1 MKLFSKRHLL
11 FIAFWIPFISL
22 FSDKNSTDNAVSALP
37 QGHPVLEKIVVQK
50 ETNSSSSPASPN
62 VINAEIAKAA
72 VVTPSFHNEVRP
84 IFETTCIQCHGIE
97 KQKGGLRLDTLENM
111 IKGGDSGP
119 ALVVGNIE
127 ESLLLERIF
136 LPLDDD
142 DIMPPENGPLS
153 SKYQDILKRWVKT
166 GAHWP
171 KGTQL
176 FPLSAKELSL
186 RENASSK
193 KIVSLNVH
201 PSQIKLSTKEDFNS
215 FVVVA
220 KYEDDV
226 TRDVTKE
233 CSISISD
240 TSVVRIES
248 NTIHPLK
255 DGNSTLSIGFQNLKS
270 DLAVTVASAQ
280 AERPVSFNLDVMPI
294 FLKAGCN
301 TGSCHGSARGQD
313 RFMLSLFGYDAKGD
327 HYRITREQGT
337 RRINLAIPEESM
349 LVEKA
354 IAAVPHTGGKLFEKD
369 SEHWHTL
376 VNWLKRGALE
386 DPKDVAKAVDIE
398 LLPKSLLLEGKG
410 AIQQMVVIAHYSDGT
425 SRDVTSLSVFQTN
438 NDVSAKVDKKGL
450 IVADKRGEAFITA
463 RFDIFTKGSQV
474 IVIPENLQYERPQ
487 LSTNNFIDQLVYDK
501 LHKLRIYPS
510 DLCSDEVFLR
520 RVYLDVVG
528 GVPDVEKISE
538 FIEDKTPNKRDRAI
552 DELLARKEFTDMWV
566 MKFAELLQIRT
577 DDNNGVSYKSTLL
590 YFNWIKDRI
599 ANNVPMDKIVRDLL
613 TAKGGTFVSPATN
626 YYQIE
631 RDNLKMTE
639 NVAQVFMGMRIQ
651 CAQCHN
657 HPFDQW
663 TQDDYYSFASF
674 FSQVGRK
681 QAADPRESII
691 YNRNSGEINHPVHK
705 KPMPPK
711 FLGGE
716 MPEIKK
722 GTDRREVLAEW
733 LASPEN
739 PFFARNLANIVWAH
753 FFGQGIIE
761 PVDDVR
767 VSNPPSNPE
776 LLEQLAKRFTEYN
789 YDFRKLVRDVCTSKI
804 YQLSTRTNPSNEDDL
819 RNFARAHLRRM
830 RAEVLLDVIS
840 QVTKTKNKF
849 QGLPL
854 GARAL
859 QIADGRFTNYFLTTF
874 GRATRETVCSCEVV
888 MEPNLS
894 QALHLINGEVTNNRI
909 TQGRIVQTL
918 LKEGRKPEEIIDDLY
933 LRCYSRKPRSNEKAN
948 LLASLEGDDS
958 VESGLNDIFWAL
970 LNSKE
975 FIFNH

>member
-1 MKLFSKRHLL
+1 MKIISQAIWALSAFCFSL
-11 FIAFWIPFISL
+11 ISL
-22 FSDKNSTDNAVSALP
+22 FAEAN
-37 QGHPVLEKIVVQK
+37 Q
-50 ETNSSSSPASPN
+50 TNS
-62 VINAEIAKAA
+62 VIAEKSKTAEIA
-72 VVTPSFHNEVRP
+72 PNFHREVRP
-84 IFETTCIQCHGIE
+84 ILESTCVECHGIE
-97 KQKGGLRLDTLENM
+97 KQKGGLRLDTLAYAQ
-111 IKGGDSGP
+111 KGGDSGP
-119 ALVVGNIE
+119 ALVAGNLE
-127 ESLLLERIF
+127 DSLLLDRIF
-136 LPLDDD
+136 LPADDD
-142 DIMPPENGPLS
+142 EIMPPENGPLS
-153 SKYQDILKRWVKT
+153 PAQQDILKRWIKT
-166 GAHWP
+166 GGHWP
-171 KGTQL
+171 KGVQL
-176 FPLSAKELSL
+176 FPHSPRELALREIAEDKELVELS
-186 RENASSK
+186 
-193 KIVSLNVH
+193 IH
-201 PSQIKLSTKEDFNS
+201 PTQISLSTKEDFNS
-215 FVVVA
+215 FIIVA
-220 KYEDDV
+220 KYGDDV
-226 TRDVTKE
+226 TRDVTRE
-233 CSISISD
+233 STLSLSNEN
-240 TSVVRIES
+240 VVRMEN
-248 NTIHPLK
+248 NTIHPIK
-255 DGNSTLSIGFQNLKS
+255 DGNSTLTVTFQNRKVELPITVK
-270 DLAVTVASAQ
+270 DAVE
-280 AERPVSFNLDVMPI
+280 ERPISFNLDVMPV

-327 HYRITREQGT
+327 HFRITREQGT

-349 LVEKA
+349 LAEKA
-354 IAAVPHTGGKLFEKD
+354 IAAVPHTGGKLFEKNSD
-369 SEHWHTL
+369 HWNTL
-376 VNWLKRGALE
+376 VGWLRRGAPQ
-386 DPKDVAKAVDIE
+386 DPESIAKPTDLE
-398 LLPKSLLLEGKG
+398 LLPKSLLLEGQG
-410 AIQQMVVIAHYSDGT
+410 ATQQMTAIAHYSDGST
-425 SRDVTSLSVFQTN
+425 RDVTSLSVFQSN
-438 NDVSAKVDKKGL
+438 NDVSAHVDDQGL
-450 IVADKRGEAFITA
+450 ITAEKRGEAFITA
-463 RFDIFTKGSQV
+463 RFDVFTKGTQV
-474 IVIPENLQYERPQ
+474 IVIPEDLQYEKPVLPQ
-487 LSTNNFIDQLVYDK
+487 NNYIDQLVYDK

-520 RVYLDVVG
+520 RVYLDVIG
-528 GVPDVEKISE
+528 AVPEVETISE
-538 FIEDKTPNKRDRAI
+538 FIADKTPNKRERAV
-552 DELLARKEFTDMWV
+552 DDLLSRKEFTEMWV

-599 ANNVPMDKIVRDLL
+599 ANNVPMDQIVRDLL

-631 RDNLKMTE
+631 RDNLKITE

-651 CAQCHN
+651 CAQCHD

-681 QAADPRESII
+681 RAADPRESVI

-716 MPEIKK
+716 TPEIKK
-722 GTDRREVLAEW
+722 GTDRREVLADW

-739 PFFARNLANIVWAH
+739 PFFARNLANIVWSH

-767 VSNPPSNPE
+767 ISNPPSNPE
-776 LLEQLAKRFTEYN
+776 LLDQLASRFTEYQ
-789 YDFRKLVRDVCTSKI
+789 YDFRKLVRDVCTSRI

-819 RNFARAHLRRM
+819 RNFARAQLRRM

-859 QIADGRFTNYFLTTF
+859 QIADGRFSNYFLTTF

-894 QALHLINGEVTNNRI
+894 QALHLLNGDVTNKRI
-909 TQGRIVQTL
+909 TQGRIVQTM
-918 LKEGRKPEEIIDDLY
+918 LKEGKDPEKVIDDLY
-933 LRCYSRKPRSNEKAN
+933 LRCYSRKPRADEKAN
-948 LLASLEGDDS
+948 LLASLDGEDS
-958 VESGLNDIFWAL
+958 VESALNDVFWAL

>member
-1 MKLFSKRHLL
+1 MKIIPQAIWALSAFCFSL
-11 FIAFWIPFISL
+11 ISL
-22 FSDKNSTDNAVSALP
+22 FAEAN
-37 QGHPVLEKIVVQK
+37 Q
-50 ETNSSSSPASPN
+50 TNS
-62 VINAEIAKAA
+62 VIAEKSKTAEIA
-72 VVTPSFHNEVRP
+72 PDFHREVRP
-84 IFETTCIQCHGIE
+84 ILESTCVECHGIE
-97 KQKGGLRLDTLENM
+97 KQKGGLRLDTLANVQ
-111 IKGGDSGP
+111 KGGDSGP
-119 ALVVGNIE
+119 ALVAGNLE
-127 ESLLLERIF
+127 DSLLLDRIF
-136 LPLDDD
+136 LPADDD
-142 DIMPPENGPLS
+142 EIMPPENGPLS
-153 SKYQDILKRWVKT
+153 PAQQDILKRWIKT
-166 GAHWP
+166 GGHWP
-171 KGTQL
+171 KGVQL
-176 FPLSAKELSL
+176 FKHSPRELALREIAEDKELVELS
-186 RENASSK
+186 
-193 KIVSLNVH
+193 IH
-201 PSQIKLSTKEDFNS
+201 PTQISLSTKEDFNS
-215 FVVVA
+215 FIIVA
-220 KYEDDV
+220 KYGDDV
-226 TRDVTKE
+226 TRDVTRE
-233 CSISISD
+233 STLSLSNEN
-240 TSVVRIES
+240 VVRMEN
-248 NTIHPLK
+248 NTIHPVK
-255 DGNSTLSIGFQNLKS
+255 DGNSTLTVTFQNRKVELPITVK
-270 DLAVTVASAQ
+270 DAVE
-280 AERPVSFNLDVMPI
+280 ERPISFNLDVMPV

-327 HYRITREQGT
+327 HFRITREQGT

-354 IAAVPHTGGKLFEKD
+354 IAAVPHTGGKLFEKN
-369 SEHWHTL
+369 SEHWKTL
-376 VNWLKRGALE
+376 VGWLRRGAPQ
-386 DPKDVAKAVDIE
+386 DPESIAKPTDLE
-398 LLPKSLLLEGKG
+398 LLPKSLLLEGQG
-410 AIQQMVVIAHYSDGT
+410 ATQQMTAIAHYSDGT
-425 SRDVTSLSVFQTN
+425 TRDVTSLSVFQSN
-438 NDVSAKVDKKGL
+438 NDVSAHVDEQGL
-450 IVADKRGEAFITA
+450 ITAEKRGEAFITA
-463 RFDIFTKGSQV
+463 RFDVFTKGTQV
-474 IVIPENLQYERPQ
+474 IVIPEDLQYEKPVLPQ
-487 LSTNNFIDQLVYDK
+487 NNYIDQLVYNK

-520 RVYLDVVG
+520 RVYLDVIG
-528 GVPDVEKISE
+528 AVPEVETISE
-538 FIEDKTPNKRDRAI
+538 FIADKTPNKRERAV
-552 DELLARKEFTDMWV
+552 DDLLSRKEFTEMWV

-599 ANNVPMDKIVRDLL
+599 ANNVPMDQIVRDLL

-631 RDNLKMTE
+631 RDNLKITE

-651 CAQCHN
+651 CAQCHD

-681 QAADPRESII
+681 RAADPRESVI

-716 MPEIKK
+716 TPEIKK
-722 GTDRREVLAEW
+722 GTDRREVLADW

-739 PFFARNLANIVWAH
+739 PFFARNLANIVWSH

-767 VSNPPSNPE
+767 ISNPPSNPE
-776 LLEQLAKRFTEYN
+776 LLDQLASRFTEYQ
-789 YDFRKLVRDVCTSKI
+789 YDFRKLVRDVCTSRI

-819 RNFARAHLRRM
+819 RNFARAQLRRM

-859 QIADGRFTNYFLTTF
+859 QIADGRFSNYFLTTF

-894 QALHLINGEVTNNRI
+894 QALHLLNGDVTNNRI
-909 TQGRIVQTL
+909 TQGRIVQTM
-918 LKEGRKPEEIIDDLY
+918 LKEGKDPEKVIDDLY
-933 LRCYSRKPRSNEKAN
+933 LRCYSRKPRADEKAN
-948 LLASLEGDDS
+948 LLASLDGEDS
-958 VESGLNDIFWAL
+958 VESALNDVFWAL

>member
-1 MKLFSKRHLL
+1 MKIIPQAIWALSAFCFSL
-11 FIAFWIPFISL
+11 ISL
-22 FSDKNSTDNAVSALP
+22 FAEAN
-37 QGHPVLEKIVVQK
+37 Q
-50 ETNSSSSPASPN
+50 TNS
-62 VINAEIAKAA
+62 VIAEKSKTAEIA
-72 VVTPSFHNEVRP
+72 PDFHREVRP
-84 IFETTCIQCHGIE
+84 ILESTCVECHGIE
-97 KQKGGLRLDTLENM
+97 KQKGGLRLDTLAYAQ
-111 IKGGDSGP
+111 KGGDSGP
-119 ALVVGNIE
+119 ALVAGNLE
-127 ESLLLERIF
+127 DSLLLDRIF
-136 LPLDDD
+136 LPADDD
-142 DIMPPENGPLS
+142 EIMPPENGPLS
-153 SKYQDILKRWVKT
+153 PAQQDILKRWIKT
-166 GAHWP
+166 GGHWP
-171 KGTQL
+171 KGVQL
-176 FPLSAKELSL
+176 FPHSPRELALREIAEDKELVELS
-186 RENASSK
+186 
-193 KIVSLNVH
+193 IH
-201 PSQIKLSTKEDFNS
+201 PTQISLSTKEDFNS
-215 FVVVA
+215 FIIVA
-220 KYEDDV
+220 KYGDDV
-226 TRDVTKE
+226 TRDVTRE
-233 CSISISD
+233 STLSLSNEN
-240 TSVVRIES
+240 VVRMEN
-248 NTIHPLK
+248 NTIHPVK
-255 DGNSTLSIGFQNLKS
+255 DGNSTLTVTFQNRKVELPITVK
-270 DLAVTVASAQ
+270 DAVE
-280 AERPVSFNLDVMPI
+280 ERPISFNLDVMPV

-327 HYRITREQGT
+327 HFRITREQGT

-354 IAAVPHTGGKLFEKD
+354 IAAVPHTGGKLFEKNSD
-369 SEHWHTL
+369 HWKTL
-376 VNWLKRGALE
+376 VGWLRRGAPQ
-386 DPKDVAKAVDIE
+386 DPESIAKPTDLE
-398 LLPKSLLLEGKG
+398 LLPKSLLLEGQG
-410 AIQQMVVIAHYSDGT
+410 ATQQMTAIAHYSDGST
-425 SRDVTSLSVFQTN
+425 RDVTSLSVFQSN
-438 NDVSAKVDKKGL
+438 NDVSARVDDQGL
-450 IVADKRGEAFITA
+450 ITAEKRGEAFITA
-463 RFDIFTKGSQV
+463 RFDVFTKGTQV
-474 IVIPENLQYERPQ
+474 IVIPEDLQYEKPVLPQ
-487 LSTNNFIDQLVYDK
+487 NNYIDQLVYDK

-520 RVYLDVVG
+520 RVYLDVIG
-528 GVPDVEKISE
+528 AVPEVETISE
-538 FIEDKTPNKRDRAI
+538 FIADKTPNKRERAV
-552 DELLARKEFTDMWV
+552 DDLLSRKEFTEMWV

-599 ANNVPMDKIVRDLL
+599 ANNVPMDQIVRDLL

-631 RDNLKMTE
+631 RDNLKITE

-651 CAQCHN
+651 CAQCHD

-681 QAADPRESII
+681 RAADPRESVI

-716 MPEIKK
+716 TPEIKK
-722 GTDRREVLAEW
+722 GTDRREVLADW

-739 PFFARNLANIVWAH
+739 PFFARNLANIVWSH

-767 VSNPPSNPE
+767 ISNPPSNPE
-776 LLEQLAKRFTEYN
+776 LLDQLASRFTEYQ
-789 YDFRKLVRDVCTSKI
+789 YDFRKLVRDVCTSRI

-819 RNFARAHLRRM
+819 RNFARAQLRRM

-859 QIADGRFTNYFLTTF
+859 QIADGRFSNYFLTTF

-894 QALHLINGEVTNNRI
+894 QALHLLNGDVTNKRI
-909 TQGRIVQTL
+909 TQGRIVQTM
-918 LKEGRKPEEIIDDLY
+918 LKEGKDPEKVIDNLY
-933 LRCYSRKPRSNEKAN
+933 LRCYSRKPRADEKAN
-948 LLASLEGDDS
+948 LLASLDGEDS
-958 VESGLNDIFWAL
+958 VESALNDVFWAL

>member
-1 MKLFSKRHLL
+1 M
-11 FIAFWIPFISL
+11 
-22 FSDKNSTDNAVSALP
+22 
-37 QGHPVLEKIVVQK
+37 
-50 ETNSSSSPASPN
+50 
-62 VINAEIAKAA
+62 
-72 VVTPSFHNEVRP
+72 
-84 IFETTCIQCHGIE
+84 
-97 KQKGGLRLDTLENM
+97 EN
-111 IKGGDSGP
+111 
-119 ALVVGNIE
+119 
-127 ESLLLERIF
+127 
-136 LPLDDD
+136 
-142 DIMPPENGPLS
+142 
-153 SKYQDILKRWVKT
+153 
-166 GAHWP
+166 
-171 KGTQL
+171 
-176 FPLSAKELSL
+176 
-186 RENASSK
+186 
-193 KIVSLNVH
+193 
-201 PSQIKLSTKEDFNS
+201 
-215 FVVVA
+215 
-220 KYEDDV
+220 
-226 TRDVTKE
+226 
-233 CSISISD
+233 
-240 TSVVRIES
+240 
-248 NTIHPLK
+248 NTIHPVK
-255 DGNSTLSIGFQNLKS
+255 DGNSTLTVTFQNRKVELPITVK
-270 DLAVTVASAQ
+270 DAVE
-280 AERPVSFNLDVMPI
+280 ERPISFNLDVMPV

-327 HYRITREQGT
+327 HFRITREQGT

-354 IAAVPHTGGKLFEKD
+354 IAAVPHTGGKLFEKNSD
-369 SEHWHTL
+369 HWNAL
-376 VNWLKRGALE
+376 VGWLRRGAPQ
-386 DPKDVAKAVDIE
+386 DPESIAKPTDLE
-398 LLPKSLLLEGKG
+398 LLPKSLLLEGQG
-410 AIQQMVVIAHYSDGT
+410 ATQQMTAIAHYSDGT
-425 SRDVTSLSVFQTN
+425 TRDVTSLSVFQSN
-438 NDVSAKVDKKGL
+438 NDVSAHVDDQGL
-450 IVADKRGEAFITA
+450 ITAEKRGEAFITA
-463 RFDIFTKGSQV
+463 RFDVFTKGTQV
-474 IVIPENLQYERPQ
+474 IVIPEDLQYEKPVLPQ
-487 LSTNNFIDQLVYDK
+487 NNYIDQLVYDK

-520 RVYLDVVG
+520 RVYLDVIG
-528 GVPDVEKISE
+528 AVPEVETISE
-538 FIEDKTPNKRDRAI
+538 FIADNTPNKRERAV
-552 DELLARKEFTDMWV
+552 DDLLARKEFTEMWV

-599 ANNVPMDKIVRDLL
+599 ANNVPMDQIVRDLL

-631 RDNLKMTE
+631 RDNLKITE

-651 CAQCHN
+651 CAQCHD

-681 QAADPRESII
+681 RAADPRESVI

-716 MPEIKK
+716 TPEIKK
-722 GTDRREVLAEW
+722 GTDRREVLADW

-739 PFFARNLANIVWAH
+739 PFFARNLANIVWSH

-767 VSNPPSNPE
+767 ISNPPSNPE
-776 LLEQLAKRFTEYN
+776 LLDQLASRFTEYQ
-789 YDFRKLVRDVCTSKI
+789 YDFRKLVRDVCTSRI

-819 RNFARAHLRRM
+819 RNFARAQLRRM

-859 QIADGRFTNYFLTTF
+859 QIADGRFSNYFLTTF

-894 QALHLINGEVTNNRI
+894 QALHLLNGDVTNNRI
-909 TQGRIVQTL
+909 TQGRIVQTM
-918 LKEGRKPEEIIDDLY
+918 LKEGKNPEKVIDDLY
-933 LRCYSRKPRSNEKAN
+933 LRCYSRKPRADEKAN
-948 LLASLEGDDS
+948 LLASLDGEDS
-958 VESGLNDIFWAL
+958 VESALNDVFWAL

>member
-1 MKLFSKRHLL
+1 MKIISQAIWVLPAFCFSL
-11 FIAFWIPFISL
+11 ISL
-22 FSDKNSTDNAVSALP
+22 FAEAN
-37 QGHPVLEKIVVQK
+37 Q
-50 ETNSSSSPASPN
+50 TNS
-62 VINAEIAKAA
+62 VIAEKSKTAEIA
-72 VVTPSFHNEVRP
+72 PHFHREVRP
-84 IFETTCIQCHGIE
+84 ILESACVECHGIE
-97 KQKGGLRLDTLENM
+97 KQKGGLRLDTLAYAQ
-111 IKGGDSGP
+111 KGGDSGP
-119 ALVVGNIE
+119 ALVAGNLE
-127 ESLLLERIF
+127 DSLLLDRIF
-136 LPLDDD
+136 LPADDD
-142 DIMPPENGPLS
+142 EIMPPENGPLS
-153 SKYQDILKRWVKT
+153 PAQQDILKRWIKT
-166 GAHWP
+166 GGHWP
-171 KGTQL
+171 KGVQL
-176 FPLSAKELSL
+176 FPHSPRELALREIAEDKELVELS
-186 RENASSK
+186 
-193 KIVSLNVH
+193 IH
-201 PSQIKLSTKEDFNS
+201 PTQISLSTKEDFNS
-215 FVVVA
+215 FIIVA
-220 KYEDDV
+220 KYGDDV
-226 TRDVTKE
+226 TRDVTRE
-233 CSISISD
+233 SALSLSNEN
-240 TSVVRIES
+240 VVRMEN
-248 NTIHPLK
+248 NTIHPVK
-255 DGNSTLSIGFQNLKS
+255 DGNSTLTVTFQNRKVELPITVK
-270 DLAVTVASAQ
+270 DAVE
-280 AERPVSFNLDVMPI
+280 ERPISFNLDVMPV

-327 HYRITREQGT
+327 HFRITREQGT

-354 IAAVPHTGGKLFEKD
+354 IAAVPHTGGKLFEKNSD
-369 SEHWHTL
+369 HWNTL
-376 VNWLKRGALE
+376 VGWLRRGAPQ
-386 DPKDVAKAVDIE
+386 DPESIAKPTDLE
-398 LLPKSLLLEGKG
+398 LLPKSLLLEGQG
-410 AIQQMVVIAHYSDGT
+410 ATQQMTAIAHYSDGT
-425 SRDVTSLSVFQTN
+425 TRDVTSLSVFQSN
-438 NDVSAKVDKKGL
+438 NDVSAHVDEQGL
-450 IVADKRGEAFITA
+450 ITAEKRGEAFITA
-463 RFDIFTKGSQV
+463 RFDVFTKGTQV
-474 IVIPENLQYERPQ
+474 IVIPEDLQYEKPVLPQ
-487 LSTNNFIDQLVYDK
+487 NNYIDQLVYDK

-520 RVYLDVVG
+520 RVYLDVIG
-528 GVPDVEKISE
+528 AVPEVETISE
-538 FIEDKTPNKRDRAI
+538 FIADKTPDKRERAV
-552 DELLARKEFTDMWV
+552 DDLLSRKEFTEMWV

-599 ANNVPMDKIVRDLL
+599 ANNVPMDQIVRDLL

-631 RDNLKMTE
+631 RDNLKITE

-651 CAQCHN
+651 CAQCHD

-681 QAADPRESII
+681 RAADPRESVI

-716 MPEIKK
+716 TPEIKK
-722 GTDRREVLAEW
+722 GTDRREVLADW

-739 PFFARNLANIVWAH
+739 PFFARNLANIVWSH

-767 VSNPPSNPE
+767 ISNPPSNPE
-776 LLEQLAKRFTEYN
+776 LLDQLASRFTEYQ
-789 YDFRKLVRDVCTSKI
+789 YDFRKLVRDVCTSRI

-819 RNFARAHLRRM
+819 RNFARAQLRRM

-859 QIADGRFTNYFLTTF
+859 QIADGRFSNYFLTTF

-894 QALHLINGEVTNNRI
+894 QALHLLNGDVTNNRI
-909 TQGRIVQTL
+909 TQGRIVQTM
-918 LKEGRKPEEIIDDLY
+918 LKEGKDPEKVIDDLY
-933 LRCYSRKPRSNEKAN
+933 LRCYSRKPRADEKAN
-948 LLASLEGDDS
+948 LLASLDGEDS
-958 VESGLNDIFWAL
+958 VESALNDVFWAL

>member
-1 MKLFSKRHLL
+1 MRIFSPR
-11 FIAFWIPFISL
+11 IW
-22 FSDKNSTDNAVSALP
+22 ALP
-37 QGHPVLEKIVVQK
+37 AFCFSLVSVFAEANQTTPVIAEKTK
-50 ETNSSSSPASPN
+50 TP
-62 VINAEIAKAA
+62 VIA
-72 VVTPSFHNEVRP
+72 PSFHREVRP
-84 IFETTCIQCHGIE
+84 ILESACVECHGIE
-97 KQKGGLRLDTLENM
+97 KQKGGLRLDTLAYAQ
-111 IKGGDSGP
+111 KGGDSGP
-119 ALVVGNIE
+119 ALVAGNLE
-127 ESLLLERIF
+127 DSLLLDRIF
-136 LPLDDD
+136 LPADDD
-142 DIMPPENGPLS
+142 EIMPPENGPLS
-153 SKYQDILKRWVKT
+153 PAQQDILKRWIKT
-166 GAHWP
+166 GGHWP
-171 KGTQL
+171 QGVQL
-176 FPLSAKELSL
+176 FPHSSRELALREIAEDKELVELSIHPTQISL
-186 RENASSK
+186 A
-193 KIVSLNVH
+193 
-201 PSQIKLSTKEDFNS
+201 TKADFNS
-215 FVVVA
+215 FIIVA
-220 KYEDDV
+220 KYGDDV
-226 TRDVTKE
+226 TRDVTRE
-233 CSISISD
+233 STLSLSNE
-240 TSVVRIES
+240 SVVRIEN
-248 NTIHPLK
+248 NTIHPVK
-255 DGNSTLSIGFQNLKS
+255 DGNSTLTVTFQNRKVKLPITVK
-270 DLAVTVASAQ
+270 DAVD
-280 AERPVSFNLDVMPI
+280 ERSVSFNLDVMPV

-327 HYRITREQGT
+327 HFRITREQGT

-354 IAAVPHTGGKLFEKD
+354 IAAVPHTGGKLFEKNSD
-369 SEHWHTL
+369 HWNTL
-376 VNWLKRGALE
+376 VGWLRRGA
-386 DPKDVAKAVDIE
+386 PKDPESIAKPTDLE
-398 LLPKSLLLEGKG
+398 LLPKSLLLEGQG
-410 AIQQMVVIAHYSDGT
+410 ATQQMTAIAHYSDGT
-425 SRDVTSLSVFQTN
+425 TRDVTSLSVFQSN
-438 NDVSAKVDKKGL
+438 NDVSAHVNDQGL
-450 IVADKRGEAFITA
+450 ITAVKRGEAFITA
-463 RFDIFTKGSQV
+463 RFDVFTKGTQV
-474 IVIPENLQYERPQ
+474 IVIPEDLQYEKPVLPQ
-487 LSTNNFIDQLVYDK
+487 NNYIDQLVYDK

-520 RVYLDVVG
+520 RVYLDVIG
-528 GVPDVEKISE
+528 AVPEVETISE
-538 FIEDKTPNKRDRAI
+538 FIADKTPNKRDRAV
-552 DELLARKEFTDMWV
+552 DELLSRKEFTEMWV

-599 ANNVPMDKIVRDLL
+599 ANNVPMDQIVRDLL

-631 RDNLKMTE
+631 RDNLKITE

-651 CAQCHN
+651 CAQCHD

-681 QAADPRESII
+681 RAADPRESVI

-716 MPEIKK
+716 TPEIKK
-722 GTDRREVLAEW
+722 GTDRREVLADW
-733 LASPEN
+733 LASPDN
-739 PFFARNLANIVWAH
+739 PFFARNLANIVWSH

-767 VSNPPSNPE
+767 ISNPPSNPE
-776 LLEQLAKRFTEYN
+776 LLDQLASRFTEYQ
-789 YDFRKLVRDVCTSKI
+789 YDFRKLVRDVCTSRI
-804 YQLSTRTNPSNEDDL
+804 YQLSTRTNPSNENDL
-819 RNFARAHLRRM
+819 RNFARAQLRRM

-859 QIADGRFTNYFLTTF
+859 QIADGRFSNYFLTTF

-894 QALHLINGEVTNNRI
+894 QALHLLNGDVTNNRI
-909 TQGRIVQTL
+909 TQGRIVQTML
-918 LKEGRKPEEIIDDLY
+918 REGKAPENVIDDLY
-933 LRCYSRKPRSNEKAN
+933 LRCYSRKPRADEKAN
-948 LLASLEGDDS
+948 LLASLDGEDS
-958 VESGLNDIFWAL
+958 VESALNDVFWAL

>member
-1 MKLFSKRHLL
+1 MKIISQAIWALSAFCFSL
-11 FIAFWIPFISL
+11 ISL
-22 FSDKNSTDNAVSALP
+22 FAEAN
-37 QGHPVLEKIVVQK
+37 Q
-50 ETNSSSSPASPN
+50 TNS
-62 VINAEIAKAA
+62 VIAEKSKTAEIA
-72 VVTPSFHNEVRP
+72 PDFHREVRP
-84 IFETTCIQCHGIE
+84 ILETTCVECHGIE
-97 KQKGGLRLDTLENM
+97 KQKGGLRLDTLAYAQ
-111 IKGGDSGP
+111 KGGDSGP
-119 ALVVGNIE
+119 ALVAGNLE
-127 ESLLLERIF
+127 DSLLLDRIF
-136 LPLDDD
+136 LSADDD
-142 DIMPPENGPLS
+142 EIMPPENGPLS
-153 SKYQDILKRWVKT
+153 PAQQDILRRWIKT
-166 GAHWP
+166 GGHWP
-171 KGTQL
+171 KGIQL
-176 FPLSAKELSL
+176 FPHSPRELALREIAEDKELVELS
-186 RENASSK
+186 
-193 KIVSLNVH
+193 IH
-201 PSQIKLSTKEDFNS
+201 PTQIILSTKEDFNS
-215 FVVVA
+215 FIIVA
-220 KYEDDV
+220 KYGDDV
-226 TRDVTKE
+226 TRDVTRE
-233 CSISISD
+233 STLSLSNEN
-240 TSVVRIES
+240 VVRMEN
-248 NTIHPLK
+248 NTIHPVK
-255 DGNSTLSIGFQNLKS
+255 DGNSTLTVTFQNRKVELPITVK
-270 DLAVTVASAQ
+270 DAVE
-280 AERPVSFNLDVMPI
+280 ERPISFNLDVMPV

-327 HYRITREQGT
+327 HFRITREQGT

-354 IAAVPHTGGKLFEKD
+354 IAAVPHTGGKLFEKNSD
-369 SEHWHTL
+369 HWNTL
-376 VNWLKRGALE
+376 VGWLRRGAPQ
-386 DPKDVAKAVDIE
+386 DPESIAKPTDLE
-398 LLPKSLLLEGKG
+398 LLPKSLLLEGQG
-410 AIQQMVVIAHYSDGT
+410 ATQQMTAIAHYSDGST
-425 SRDVTSLSVFQTN
+425 RDVTSLSVFQSN
-438 NDVSAKVDKKGL
+438 NDVSAHVDDRGL
-450 IVADKRGEAFITA
+450 ITAEKRGEAFITA
-463 RFDIFTKGSQV
+463 RFDVFTKGTQV
-474 IVIPENLQYERPQ
+474 IVIPEDLQYEKPVLPQ
-487 LSTNNFIDQLVYDK
+487 NNYIDQLVYNK

-520 RVYLDVVG
+520 RVYLDVIG
-528 GVPDVEKISE
+528 AVPEVETISE
-538 FIEDKTPNKRDRAI
+538 FIADKTPNKRERAV
-552 DELLARKEFTDMWV
+552 DDLLSRKEFTEMWV

-599 ANNVPMDKIVRDLL
+599 ANNVPMDQIVRDLL

-631 RDNLKMTE
+631 RDNLKITE

-651 CAQCHN
+651 CAQCHD

-681 QAADPRESII
+681 RAADPRESVI

-716 MPEIKK
+716 TPEIKK
-722 GTDRREVLAEW
+722 GTDRREVLADW

-739 PFFARNLANIVWAH
+739 PFFARNLANIVWSH

-767 VSNPPSNPE
+767 ISNPPSNPE
-776 LLEQLAKRFTEYN
+776 LLDQLASRFTEYQ
-789 YDFRKLVRDVCTSKI
+789 YDFRKLVRDVCTSRI

-819 RNFARAHLRRM
+819 RNFARAQLRRM

-859 QIADGRFTNYFLTTF
+859 QIADGRFSNYFLTTF

-894 QALHLINGEVTNNRI
+894 QALHLLNGDVTNNRI
-909 TQGRIVQTL
+909 TQGRIVQTM
-918 LKEGRKPEEIIDDLY
+918 LKEGKDPEMVIDDLY
-933 LRCYSRKPRSNEKAN
+933 LRCYSRKPRADEKAN
-948 LLASLEGDDS
+948 LLASLDGEDS
-958 VESGLNDIFWAL
+958 VESALNDVFWAL

>member
-1 MKLFSKRHLL
+1 MKIIPQAIWALLAFCFSL
-11 FIAFWIPFISL
+11 ISL
-22 FSDKNSTDNAVSALP
+22 SAEAN
-37 QGHPVLEKIVVQK
+37 Q
-50 ETNSSSSPASPN
+50 TNS
-62 VINAEIAKAA
+62 VIAEKSKTAEIA
-72 VVTPSFHNEVRP
+72 PHFHREVRP
-84 IFETTCIQCHGIE
+84 ILESTCVECHGIE
-97 KQKGGLRLDTLENM
+97 KQKGGLRLDTLAYAE
-111 IKGGDSGP
+111 KGGDSGP
-119 ALVVGNIE
+119 ALVAGNLE
-127 ESLLLERIF
+127 DSLLLDRIF
-136 LPLDDD
+136 LPADDD
-142 DIMPPENGPLS
+142 EIMPPENGPLS
-153 SKYQDILKRWVKT
+153 PAQQDILRRWIKT
-166 GAHWP
+166 GGHWP
-171 KGTQL
+171 KGVQL
-176 FPLSAKELSL
+176 FTHSPRELALREIAEDKELVELS
-186 RENASSK
+186 
-193 KIVSLNVH
+193 IH
-201 PSQIKLSTKEDFNS
+201 PTQISLSTKEDFNS
-215 FVVVA
+215 FIIVA
-220 KYEDDV
+220 KYGDDV
-226 TRDVTKE
+226 TRDVTRE
-233 CSISISD
+233 STLSLSNEN
-240 TSVVRIES
+240 VVRME
-248 NTIHPLK
+248 NNKIHPVK
-255 DGNSTLSIGFQNLKS
+255 DGNSTLTVTFQNRKVELPITVK
-270 DLAVTVASAQ
+270 DAVE
-280 AERPVSFNLDVMPI
+280 ERPVSFNLDVMPV

-327 HYRITREQGT
+327 HFRITREQGT

-354 IAAVPHTGGKLFEKD
+354 IAAVPHTGGKLFEKNSD
-369 SEHWHTL
+369 HWNTL
-376 VNWLKRGALE
+376 VGWLRRGAPQ
-386 DPKDVAKAVDIE
+386 DPESIAKPTDLE
-398 LLPKSLLLEGKG
+398 LLPKSLLLEGQG
-410 AIQQMVVIAHYSDGT
+410 ATQQLTAIAHYSDGT
-425 SRDVTSLSVFQTN
+425 TRDVTPLSVFQSN
-438 NDVSAKVDKKGL
+438 NDLSAHVDDRGL
-450 IVADKRGEAFITA
+450 ITAEKRGEAFITA
-463 RFDIFTKGSQV
+463 RFDVFTKGTQV
-474 IVIPENLQYERPQ
+474 IVIPEDLQYEKPVLPQ
-487 LSTNNFIDQLVYDK
+487 NNYIDQLVYDK

-520 RVYLDVVG
+520 RVYLDVIG
-528 GVPDVEKISE
+528 AVPEVETISE
-538 FIEDKTPNKRDRAI
+538 FIADKTPNKRERAV
-552 DELLARKEFTDMWV
+552 DDLLSRKEFTEMWV

-599 ANNVPMDKIVRDLL
+599 ANNVPMDQIVRDLL

-631 RDNLKMTE
+631 RDNLKITE

-651 CAQCHN
+651 CAQCHD

-681 QAADPRESII
+681 RAADPRESVI

-716 MPEIKK
+716 TPEIKK
-722 GTDRREVLAEW
+722 GTDRREVLADW
-733 LASPEN
+733 LASPDN
-739 PFFARNLANIVWAH
+739 PFFARNLANIVWSH

-767 VSNPPSNPE
+767 ISNPPSNPE
-776 LLEQLAKRFTEYN
+776 LLDQLASRFTEYQ
-789 YDFRKLVRDVCTSKI
+789 YDFRKLVRDVCTSRI
-804 YQLSTRTNPSNEDDL
+804 YQLSTQTNPSNEDDL
-819 RNFARAHLRRM
+819 RNFARAQLRRM

-859 QIADGRFTNYFLTTF
+859 QIADGRFSNYFLTTF

-894 QALHLINGEVTNNRI
+894 QALHLLNGDVTNNRI
-909 TQGRIVQTL
+909 TQGRIVQTM
-918 LKEGRKPEEIIDDLY
+918 LKEGKDPEKVIDDLY
-933 LRCYSRKPRSNEKAN
+933 LRCYSRKPRADEKAN
-948 LLASLEGDDS
+948 LLASLDGEDS
-958 VESGLNDIFWAL
+958 VESALNDVFWAL

>member
-1 MKLFSKRHLL
+1 MKIISQAIWALSAFCFSL
-11 FIAFWIPFISL
+11 ISL
-22 FSDKNSTDNAVSALP
+22 FAEAN
-37 QGHPVLEKIVVQK
+37 Q
-50 ETNSSSSPASPN
+50 TNS
-62 VINAEIAKAA
+62 VIAEKSKTAEIA
-72 VVTPSFHNEVRP
+72 PNFHREVRP
-84 IFETTCIQCHGIE
+84 ILESTCVECHGIE
-97 KQKGGLRLDTLENM
+97 KQKGGLRLDTLAYAQ
-111 IKGGDSGP
+111 KGGDSGP
-119 ALVVGNIE
+119 ALVAGNLE
-127 ESLLLERIF
+127 DSLLLDRIF
-136 LPLDDD
+136 LPADDD
-142 DIMPPENGPLS
+142 EIMPPENGPLS
-153 SKYQDILKRWVKT
+153 PAQQDILRRWIKT
-166 GAHWP
+166 GGHWP
-171 KGTQL
+171 KGVQL
-176 FPLSAKELSL
+176 FTHSPRELALREIAEDKKLVELS
-186 RENASSK
+186 
-193 KIVSLNVH
+193 IH
-201 PSQIKLSTKEDFNS
+201 PTQISLSTKEDFNS
-215 FVVVA
+215 FIIVA
-220 KYEDDV
+220 KYGDDV
-226 TRDVTKE
+226 TRDVTRE
-233 CSISISD
+233 STLSLSNEN
-240 TSVVRIES
+240 VVRMEN
-248 NTIHPLK
+248 NTIHPIK
-255 DGNSTLSIGFQNLKS
+255 DGNSTLTVTFQNRKVELPITVK
-270 DLAVTVASAQ
+270 DAVE
-280 AERPVSFNLDVMPI
+280 ERPISFNLDVMPV

-327 HYRITREQGT
+327 HFRITREQGT

-354 IAAVPHTGGKLFEKD
+354 IAAVPHTGGKLFEKN
-369 SEHWHTL
+369 SEHWKTL
-376 VNWLKRGALE
+376 VGWLRRGAPQ
-386 DPKDVAKAVDIE
+386 DPESIAKPTDLE
-398 LLPKSLLLEGKG
+398 LLPKSLLLEGQG
-410 AIQQMVVIAHYSDGT
+410 ATQQMTAIAHYSDGST
-425 SRDVTSLSVFQTN
+425 RDVTSLSVFQSN
-438 NDVSAKVDKKGL
+438 NDVSAHVDEQGL
-450 IVADKRGEAFITA
+450 ITAEKRGEAFITA
-463 RFDIFTKGSQV
+463 RFDVFTKGTQV
-474 IVIPENLQYERPQ
+474 IVIPEDLQYEKPVLPQ
-487 LSTNNFIDQLVYDK
+487 NNYIDQLVYDK

-520 RVYLDVVG
+520 RVYLDVIG
-528 GVPDVEKISE
+528 AVPEVETISE
-538 FIEDKTPNKRDRAI
+538 FIADKTPNKRERAV
-552 DELLARKEFTDMWV
+552 DDLLSRKEFTEMWV

-599 ANNVPMDKIVRDLL
+599 ANNVPMDQIVRDLL

-631 RDNLKMTE
+631 RDNLKITE

-651 CAQCHN
+651 CAQCHD

-681 QAADPRESII
+681 RAADPRESVI

-716 MPEIKK
+716 TPEIKK
-722 GTDRREVLAEW
+722 GTDRREVLADW

-739 PFFARNLANIVWAH
+739 PFFARNLANIVWSH

-767 VSNPPSNPE
+767 ISNPPSNPE
-776 LLEQLAKRFTEYN
+776 LLDQLASRFTEYQ
-789 YDFRKLVRDVCTSKI
+789 YDFRKLVRDVCTSRI

-819 RNFARAHLRRM
+819 RNFARAQLRRM

-859 QIADGRFTNYFLTTF
+859 QIADGRFSNYFLTTF

-894 QALHLINGEVTNNRI
+894 QALHLLNGDVTNKRI
-909 TQGRIVQTL
+909 TQGRIVQTM
-918 LKEGRKPEEIIDDLY
+918 LKEGKDPEKVIDDLY
-933 LRCYSRKPRSNEKAN
+933 LRCYSRKPRADEKAN
-948 LLASLEGDDS
+948 LLASLDGEDS
-958 VESGLNDIFWAL
+958 VESALNDVFWAL

>member
-1 MKLFSKRHLL
+1 MIPFFKRSPLL
-11 FIAFWIPFISL
+11 LAFWIPFLSL
-22 FSDKNSTDNAVSALP
+22 FADENSTVNKILLETKKNIAL
-37 QGHPVLEKIVVQK
+37 VV
-50 ETNSSSSPASPN
+50 
-62 VINAEIAKAA
+62 
-72 VVTPSFHNEVRP
+72 PSFHKEVRP
-84 IFETTCIQCHGIE
+84 ILETTCIQCHGIE
-97 KQKGGLRLDTLENM
+97 KQKGGLRLDTLEHM
-111 IKGGDSGP
+111 KKGGDSGP
-119 ALVVGNIE
+119 ALVVGNIDD
-127 ESLLLERIF
+127 SLLLERIF
-136 LPLDDD
+136 LPIDDD
-142 DIMPPENGPLS
+142 EIMPPENGPLTL
-153 SKYQDILKRWVKT
+153 KQQDILKRWVMT
-166 GAHWP
+166 GASWP

-176 FPLSAKELSL
+176 FPLSMKELAL
-186 RENASSK
+186 REGASSK
-193 KIVSLNVH
+193 KLIELVVH
-201 PSQIKLSTKEDFNS
+201 PSEISLSTEEDFNS

-220 KYEDDV
+220 KYDDDV

-233 CSISISD
+233 SSISISNS
-240 TSVVRIES
+240 SVIRMEN
-248 NTIHPLK
+248 NTIYPLK
-255 DGNSTLSIGFQNLKS
+255 DGNSSLSISFQNLKS
-270 DLAVTVASAQ
+270 NLAVSVKKAQ
-280 AERPVSFNLDVMPI
+280 AERPVSFNLDVMPV

-354 IAAVPHTGGKLFEKD
+354 IAAVPHTGGKLFEKNSD
-369 SEHWHTL
+369 HWHTL
-376 VNWLKRGALE
+376 VNWLKRGAPE

-410 AIQQMVVIAHYSDGT
+410 AIQQMVVMAHYSDGT

-438 NDVSAKVDKKGL
+438 NDVSAQVDKKGL

-463 RFDIFTKGSQV
+463 RFDIFTKGTQV
-474 IVIPENLQYERPQ
+474 IVIPEDLKYARPH
-487 LSTNNFIDQLVYDK
+487 LETNNFIDQLVYDK

-520 RVYLDVVG
+520 RVYLDVTG
-528 GVPDVEKISE
+528 GVPDVDTISK
-538 FIEDKTPNKRDRAI
+538 FIKDKTPNKRDIAI
-552 DELLARKEFTDMWV
+552 DGLLARKEFTDMWV

-613 TAKGGTFVSPATN
+613 TAKGGTFVNPATN

-631 RDNLKMTE
+631 RDNLKITE

-681 QAADPRESII
+681 RAADPRESVI
-691 YNRNSGEINHPVHK
+691 YNRNSGEINHPVHE

-711 FLGGE
+711 FLGGV

-722 GTDRREVLAEW
+722 GTDRREVLADW

-776 LLEQLAKRFTEYN
+776 LLDQLAKRFTEYK

-819 RNFARAHLRRM
+819 RNFARAQLRRM

-888 MEPNLS
+888 MEPNMS
-894 QALHLINGEVTNNRI
+894 QALHLLNGDVTNDRI
-909 TQGRIVQTL
+909 TKGQIVKSL
-918 LKEGRKPEEIIDDLY
+918 LKEGKKPDEIIDDLY
-933 LRCYSRKPRSNEKAN
+933 LRCYSRKARADEKAN
-948 LLASLEGDDS
+948 LLASLQGDDS

>member
-1 MKLFSKRHLL
+1 MKIISQAIWALLAFCFSL
-11 FIAFWIPFISL
+11 ISL
-22 FSDKNSTDNAVSALP
+22 FAEAN
-37 QGHPVLEKIVVQK
+37 Q
-50 ETNSSSSPASPN
+50 TNS
-62 VINAEIAKAA
+62 VIAEKSKTAEIA
-72 VVTPSFHNEVRP
+72 PNFHREVRP
-84 IFETTCIQCHGIE
+84 ILESTCVECHGIE
-97 KQKGGLRLDTLENM
+97 KQKGGLRLDTLAYAQ
-111 IKGGDSGP
+111 KGGDSGP
-119 ALVVGNIE
+119 ALVAGNLE
-127 ESLLLERIF
+127 DSLLLDRIF
-136 LPLDDD
+136 LPADDD
-142 DIMPPENGPLS
+142 EIMPPENGPLS
-153 SKYQDILKRWVKT
+153 PAQQDILKRWIKT
-166 GAHWP
+166 GGHWP
-171 KGTQL
+171 KGVQL
-176 FPLSAKELSL
+176 FPHSPRELALREIAEDKELVELS
-186 RENASSK
+186 
-193 KIVSLNVH
+193 IH
-201 PSQIKLSTKEDFNS
+201 PTQISLSTKEDFNS
-215 FVVVA
+215 FIIVA
-220 KYEDDV
+220 KYGDDV
-226 TRDVTKE
+226 TRDVTRE
-233 CSISISD
+233 STLSLSNEN
-240 TSVVRIES
+240 VVRMEN
-248 NTIHPLK
+248 NTIHPIK
-255 DGNSTLSIGFQNLKS
+255 DGNSTLTVTFQNRKVELPITVK
-270 DLAVTVASAQ
+270 DAVE
-280 AERPVSFNLDVMPI
+280 ERPVSFNLDVMPV

-327 HYRITREQGT
+327 HFRITREQGT

-354 IAAVPHTGGKLFEKD
+354 IAAVPHTGGKLFEKNSD
-369 SEHWHTL
+369 HWNTL
-376 VNWLKRGALE
+376 VGWLRRGAPQ
-386 DPKDVAKAVDIE
+386 DPESIAKPTDLE
-398 LLPKSLLLEGKG
+398 LLPKSLLLEGQG
-410 AIQQMVVIAHYSDGT
+410 ATQQMTAIAHYSDGT
-425 SRDVTSLSVFQTN
+425 TRDVTSLSVFQSN
-438 NDVSAKVDKKGL
+438 NDVSARVDDQGL
-450 IVADKRGEAFITA
+450 ITAEKRGEAFITA
-463 RFDIFTKGSQV
+463 RFDVFTKGTQV
-474 IVIPENLQYERPQ
+474 IVIPEDLQYEKPVLPQ
-487 LSTNNFIDQLVYDK
+487 NNYIDQLVYDK

-520 RVYLDVVG
+520 RVYLDVIG
-528 GVPDVEKISE
+528 AVPEVETISE
-538 FIEDKTPNKRDRAI
+538 FIADKTPNKRERAV
-552 DELLARKEFTDMWV
+552 DDLLSRKEFTEMWV

-599 ANNVPMDKIVRDLL
+599 ANNVPMDQIVRDLL

-631 RDNLKMTE
+631 RDNLKITE

-651 CAQCHN
+651 CAQCHD

-681 QAADPRESII
+681 RAADPRESVI

-716 MPEIKK
+716 TPEIKK
-722 GTDRREVLAEW
+722 GTDRREVLADW

-739 PFFARNLANIVWAH
+739 PFFARNLANIVWSH

-767 VSNPPSNPE
+767 ISNPPSNPE
-776 LLEQLAKRFTEYN
+776 LLDQLASRFTEYQ
-789 YDFRKLVRDVCTSKI
+789 YDFRKLVRDVCTSRI

-819 RNFARAHLRRM
+819 RNFARAQLRRM

-859 QIADGRFTNYFLTTF
+859 QIADGRFSNYFLTTF

-894 QALHLINGEVTNNRI
+894 QALHLLNGDVTNKRI
-909 TQGRIVQTL
+909 TQGRIVQTM
-918 LKEGRKPEEIIDDLY
+918 LKEGKDPEKVIDDLY
-933 LRCYSRKPRSNEKAN
+933 LRCYSRKPRADEKAN
-948 LLASLEGDDS
+948 LLASLDGEDS
-958 VESGLNDIFWAL
+958 VESALNDVFWAL

>member
-1 MKLFSKRHLL
+1 MCNRLFSLGIII
-11 FIAFWIPFISL
+11 FYISSFNL
-22 FSDKNSTDNAVSALP
+22 FSENNSNIKAELNPPAPAEKSISVKVEK
-37 QGHPVLEKIVVQK
+37 PVPVA
-50 ETNSSSSPASPN
+50 PD
-62 VINAEIAKAA
+62 
-72 VVTPSFHNEVRP
+72 FHKQVRP
-84 IFETTCIQCHGIE
+84 ILEASCIECHGVE
-97 KQKGGLRLDTLENM
+97 KQKGDLRLDTLANLL
-111 IKGGDSGP
+111 KGGDSGP
-119 ALVVGNIE
+119 AIVPGNID
-127 ESLLLERIF
+127 ESILLERIF
-136 LPLDDD
+136 LPADDD
-142 DIMPPENGPLS
+142 EIMPPENGPLS
-153 SKYQDILKRWVKT
+153 SNQQDILKRWIIT
-166 GAHWP
+166 GANWP
-171 KGTQL
+171 KGVQL
-176 FPLSAKELSL
+176 FPVSKQELAL
-186 RENASSK
+186 RKKAESK
-193 KIVSLNVH
+193 KLVSLQIH
-201 PSQIKLSTKEDFNS
+201 PKQISLSTKEDFNS

-220 KYEDDV
+220 KYADDV

-233 CSISISD
+233 STFSLSD
-240 TSVVRIES
+240 ENIVQLENHTLS
-248 NTIHPLK
+248 PLK
-255 DGNSTLSIGFQNLKS
+255 DGKATLKASFHNLNTELSIQVNN
-270 DLAVTVASAQ
+270 AQ
-280 AERPVSFNLDVMPI
+280 ADRPVSFNLDVMPV

-327 HYRITREQGT
+327 HHRITREQGT

-354 IAAVPHTGGKLFEKD
+354 IAAVPHTGGKLFEKNSD
-369 SEHWHTL
+369 HWHTL
-376 VNWLKRGALE
+376 VNWLKRGAPE
-386 DPKDVAKAVDIE
+386 DPKDIAKPTDLE

-410 AIQQMVVIAHYSDGT
+410 AKQQMVVIAHYSDGT
-425 SRDVTSLSVFQTN
+425 TRDVTSLSVFQSN
-438 NDVSAKVDKKGL
+438 NDVSAGVDKNG
-450 IVADKRGEAFITA
+450 IVTAEKRGEAFITA
-463 RFDIFTKGSQV
+463 RFDVFTKGTQA
-474 IVIPENLQYERPQ
+474 IIIPEDLQYKKPS
-487 LSTNNFIDQLVYDK
+487 LSTNNYIDELVHDK

-510 DLCSDEVFLR
+510 ELCSDEVFLR
-520 RVYLDVVG
+520 RVYLDVAG
-528 GVPDVEKISE
+528 AVPDAETTAKFLKDSNA
-538 FIEDKTPNKRDRAI
+538 NKRELVI
-552 DELLARKEFTDMWV
+552 DQLLDRKEFTDMWV

-599 ANNVPMDKIVRDLL
+599 ASNMPMDQIVRELL

-631 RDNLKMTE
+631 RDNLKITE

-651 CAQCHN
+651 CAQCHD

-681 QAADPRESII
+681 RGADPRESII
-691 YNRNSGEINHPVHK
+691 YNRNSGEINHPIHK

-716 MPEIKK
+716 TPEIEK
-722 GTDRREVLAEW
+722 GTDRRQVLADW
-733 LASPEN
+733 LASPDN
-739 PFFARNLANIVWAH
+739 PFFARNLANIVWSH

-767 VSNPPSNPE
+767 ISNPPSNPE
-776 LLEQLAKRFTEYN
+776 LLDKLASQFTEYN
-789 YDFRKLVRDVCTSKI
+789 YDFKKLVRDVCNSRA

-819 RNFARAHLRRM
+819 RNFARAQLRRM

-840 QVTKTKNKF
+840 QVTQTKNKF

-859 QIADGRFTNYFLTTF
+859 QIADGRFSNYFLTTF

-888 MEPNLS
+888 MEPNMS
-894 QALHLINGEVTNNRI
+894 QALHLLNGDVTNSRI
-909 TQGRIVQTL
+909 NQGKVVQTM
-918 LKEGRKPEEIIDDLY
+918 LKDGKSPALIIDDLY
-933 LRCYSRKPRSNEKAN
+933 LRCYSRLPRENEKAN
-948 LLASLEGDDS
+948 LLASIDS
-958 VESGLNDIFWAL
+958 ENPTESLTDIFWAL

>member
-1 MKLFSKRHLL
+1 MCNRLFSLGIII
-11 FIAFWIPFISL
+11 FYISSFNL
-22 FSDKNSTDNAVSALP
+22 FSENNSNIKAELNPPAPAEKSISVKVEKPA
-37 QGHPVLEKIVVQK
+37 PVA
-50 ETNSSSSPASPN
+50 PD
-62 VINAEIAKAA
+62 
-72 VVTPSFHNEVRP
+72 FHMQVRP
-84 IFETTCIQCHGIE
+84 ILEASCIECHGVE
-97 KQKGGLRLDTLENM
+97 KQKGGLRLDTLANLL
-111 IKGGDSGP
+111 KGGDSGP
-119 ALVVGNIE
+119 AIVPGNID
-127 ESLLLERIF
+127 ESILLERIF
-136 LPLDDD
+136 LPADDD
-142 DIMPPENGPLS
+142 EIMPPENGPLS
-153 SKYQDILKRWVKT
+153 SNQQDILKRWIIT
-166 GAHWP
+166 GANWP
-171 KGTQL
+171 KGLQL
-176 FPLSAKELSL
+176 FPVSKQELAL
-186 RENASSK
+186 RKKAESK
-193 KIVSLNVH
+193 KLVSLQIH
-201 PSQIKLSTKEDFNS
+201 PKQISLSTKEDFNS

-220 KYEDDV
+220 KYADDV

-233 CSISISD
+233 STFSLSD
-240 TSVVRIES
+240 ENIVQLVNHTLS
-248 NTIHPLK
+248 PLK
-255 DGNSTLSIGFQNLKS
+255 DGKATLKASFHNLNTELSIQVNN
-270 DLAVTVASAQ
+270 AQ
-280 AERPVSFNLDVMPI
+280 ADRPVSFNLDVMPV

-327 HYRITREQGT
+327 HHRITREQGT

-354 IAAVPHTGGKLFEKD
+354 IAAVPHTGGKLFEKNSD
-369 SEHWHTL
+369 HWHTL
-376 VNWLKRGALE
+376 VNWLKRGAPE
-386 DPKDVAKAVDIE
+386 DPKDIAKPTDLE

-410 AIQQMVVIAHYSDGT
+410 AKQQMVVIAHYSDGT
-425 SRDVTSLSVFQTN
+425 TRDVTSLSVFQSN
-438 NDVSAKVDKKGL
+438 NDVSAGVDKNG
-450 IVADKRGEAFITA
+450 IVTAEKRGEAFITA
-463 RFDIFTKGSQV
+463 RFDVFTKGTQA
-474 IVIPENLQYERPQ
+474 IIIPEDLQYKKPS
-487 LSTNNFIDQLVYDK
+487 LSTNNYIDELVHDK

-510 DLCSDEVFLR
+510 ELCSDEVFLR
-520 RVYLDVVG
+520 RVYLDVAG
-528 GVPDVEKISE
+528 AVPDAETTAKFLKDSNA
-538 FIEDKTPNKRDRAI
+538 NKRELVI
-552 DELLARKEFTDMWV
+552 DQLLDRKEFTDMWV

-599 ANNVPMDKIVRDLL
+599 ASNMPMDQIVRELL

-631 RDNLKMTE
+631 RDNLKITE

-651 CAQCHN
+651 CAQCHD

-681 QAADPRESII
+681 RGADPRESII
-691 YNRNSGEINHPVHK
+691 YNRNSGEINHPIHK

-716 MPEIKK
+716 TPEIEK
-722 GTDRREVLAEW
+722 GTDRRQVLADW
-733 LASPEN
+733 LASPDN
-739 PFFARNLANIVWAH
+739 PFFARNLANIVWSH

-767 VSNPPSNPE
+767 ISNPPSNPE
-776 LLEQLAKRFTEYN
+776 LLDKLASQFTEYN
-789 YDFRKLVRDVCTSKI
+789 YDFKKLVRDVCNSRA

-819 RNFARAHLRRM
+819 RNFARAQLRRM

-840 QVTKTKNKF
+840 QVTQTKNKF

-859 QIADGRFTNYFLTTF
+859 QIADGRFSNYFLTTF

-888 MEPNLS
+888 MEPNMS
-894 QALHLINGEVTNNRI
+894 QALHLLNGDVTNSRI
-909 TQGRIVQTL
+909 NQGKVVQTM
-918 LKEGRKPEEIIDDLY
+918 LKDGKSPALIIDDLY
-933 LRCYSRKPRSNEKAN
+933 LRCYSRLPRENEKAN
-948 LLASLEGDDS
+948 LLASIDS
-958 VESGLNDIFWAL
+958 EDPTESLTDIFWAL

>member
-1 MKLFSKRHLL
+1 MLF
-11 FIAFWIPFISL
+11 A
-22 FSDKNSTDNAVSALP
+22 DQNSTSQPDFSSHAVK
-37 QGHPVLEKIVVQK
+37 KILVK
-50 ETNSSSSPASPN
+50 EEVAKTNPPLSPN
-62 VINAEIAKAA
+62 
-72 VVTPSFHNEVRP
+72 FHKEVRP
-84 IFETTCIQCHGIE
+84 ILETACIECHGIT
-97 KQKGGLRLDTLENM
+97 KQKGGLRLDTLAYHL
-111 IKGGDSGP
+111 KGGDSGP
-119 ALVVGNIE
+119 AIIPGNFADSI
-127 ESLLLERIF
+127 LLERIS
-136 LPLDDD
+136 LPETDDE
-142 DIMPPENGPLS
+142 IMPPEEGPLTQ
-153 SKYQDILKRWVKT
+153 KEQDILKRWIIT
-166 GAHWP
+166 GAKWP
-171 KGTQL
+171 KGIQL
-176 FPLSAKELSL
+176 FPLSKEDLAL
-186 RENASSK
+186 RQKAESK
-193 KIVSLNVH
+193 KLIELKVH
-201 PSQIKLSTKEDFNS
+201 PTQVNLTTTKDFNS

-220 KYEDDV
+220 KYDDDV

-233 CSISISD
+233 SSLSLSNNEVASMNNLVISPI
-240 TSVVRIES
+240 
-248 NTIHPLK
+248 K
-255 DGNSTLSIGFQNLKS
+255 DGESKLKVSFQNLTAELSIKVK
-270 DLAVTVASAQ
+270 DAQ
-280 AERPVSFNLDVMPI
+280 TERPVSFNLDVMPV

-354 IAAVPHTGGKLFEKD
+354 IAAVPHTGGKLFEKN
-369 SEHWHTL
+369 SKHWHTL
-376 VNWLKRGALE
+376 VNWLKRGAPE
-386 DPKDVAKAVDIE
+386 DPKDIAKPTDIE

-410 AIQQMVVIAHYSDGT
+410 AKQQMIVIAHYSDGS
-425 SRDVTSLSVFQTN
+425 SRDITSLAVFQTN
-438 NDVSAKVDKKGL
+438 NDVTAKVDKNGL
-450 IVADKRGEAFITA
+450 ITAHKRGEAFITA
-463 RFDIFTKGSQV
+463 RFDIFTKGTQL
-474 IVIPENLQYERPQ
+474 IVIPEDLKYQKPE
-487 LSTNNFIDQLVYDK
+487 LSTNNYIDQLVYNK
-501 LHKLRIYPS
+501 LHKLRILPS
-510 DLCSDEVFLR
+510 DLCTDEVFLR
-520 RVYLDVVG
+520 RVYLDVIG
-528 GVPDVEKISE
+528 AVPDVETISK
-538 FIEDKTPNKRDRAI
+538 FLQNPSPNKREKAI
-552 DELLARKEFTDMWV
+552 DELLNRKEFTDMWV

-599 ANNVPMDKIVRDLL
+599 ANNVPMDQIVRDLL

-631 RDNLKMTE
+631 RDNLKITE

-681 QAADPRESII
+681 RAADPRESII

-716 MPEIKK
+716 TPEIKR
-722 GTDRREVLAEW
+722 GTDRRAVLAEW

-739 PFFARNLANIVWAH
+739 PFFARNLANIVWSH

-776 LLEQLAKRFTEYN
+776 LLNKLASQFTEYN
-789 YDFRKLVRDVCTSKI
+789 YDFKKLVRDVCNSKV

-819 RNFARAHLRRM
+819 RNFARAQLRRM

-840 QVTKTKNKF
+840 QVTNTKNKF

-854 GARAL
+854 GAKAL
-859 QIADGRFTNYFLTTF
+859 QIADGRFSNYFLTTF

-888 MEPNLS
+888 MEPNMS
-894 QALHLINGEVTNNRI
+894 QALHLLNGDVTNTRI
-909 TQGRIVQTL
+909 NQGKIVATM
-918 LKEGRKPEEIIDDLY
+918 LKEGKKPEGVIRDLY
-933 LRCYSRKPRSNEKAN
+933 LRCYSRSPRADEQAN
-948 LLASLEGDDS
+948 LLASIDQENPQEG
-958 VESGLNDIFWAL
+958 LMDIFWAL

>member
-1 MKLFSKRHLL
+1 MRIISKGVWVLP
-11 FIAFWIPFISL
+11 AFCFFLTSL
-22 FSDKNSTDNAVSALP
+22 FAEVNQTNPVIAEKPKAV
-37 QGHPVLEKIVVQK
+37 
-50 ETNSSSSPASPN
+50 
-62 VINAEIAKAA
+62 EIA
-72 VVTPSFHNEVRP
+72 PNFHREVRP
-84 IFETTCIQCHGIE
+84 ILESACVECHGIE
-97 KQKGGLRLDTLENM
+97 KQKGGLRLDTFAHAQ
-111 IKGGDSGP
+111 KGGDSGP
-119 ALVVGNIE
+119 AVVAGNLE
-127 ESLLLERIF
+127 DSLLLDRIF
-136 LPLDDD
+136 LPAEDDE
-142 DIMPPENGPLS
+142 IMPPENGPLS
-153 SKYQDILKRWVKT
+153 TTEQDILKRWIKT
-166 GAHWP
+166 GGHWP
-171 KGTQL
+171 QGVQL
-176 FPLSAKELSL
+176 FPHSPRELALRKIAEDKELVKLS
-186 RENASSK
+186 
-193 KIVSLNVH
+193 IH
-201 PSQIKLSTKEDFNS
+201 PTQISLSTKEDFNS
-215 FVVVA
+215 FIIVA
-220 KYEDDV
+220 KYGDDV
-226 TRDVTKE
+226 TRDVTRE
-233 CSISISD
+233 STLSLSNE
-240 TSVVRIES
+240 SVVRLEN
-248 NTIHPLK
+248 NTIHPVK
-255 DGNSTLSIGFQNLKS
+255 DGNSTLTVTFQNRKVELPI
-270 DLAVTVASAQ
+270 TVKDAGE
-280 AERPVSFNLDVMPI
+280 ERPISFNLDVMPV

-327 HYRITREQGT
+327 HFRITREQGT

-354 IAAVPHTGGKLFEKD
+354 IAAVPHTGGKLFEKNSD
-369 SEHWHTL
+369 HWNTL
-376 VNWLKRGALE
+376 VGWLRRGAPQ
-386 DPKDVAKAVDIE
+386 DPESIAKPTNLE
-398 LLPKSLLLEGKG
+398 LLPKSLLLEGQG
-410 AIQQMVVIAHYSDGT
+410 ATQQMIAIAHYSDGT
-425 SRDVTSLSVFQTN
+425 TRDVTSLSVFQSN
-438 NDVSAKVDKKGL
+438 NDVSANVNDEGL
-450 IVADKRGEAFITA
+450 ITAEKRGEAFITA
-463 RFDIFTKGSQV
+463 RFDVFTKGTQV
-474 IVIPENLQYERPQ
+474 IVIPEDLKYEKPV
-487 LSTNNFIDQLVYDK
+487 LPHNNYIDHLVYDK

-520 RVYLDVVG
+520 RVYLDVIG
-528 GVPDVEKISE
+528 AVPEVKTVSE
-538 FIEDKTPNKRDRAI
+538 FITDKSPDKRERAV
-552 DELLARKEFTDMWV
+552 DELLSRKEFTEMWV

-599 ANNVPMDKIVRDLL
+599 ANNVPMDQIVHDLL
-613 TAKGGTFVSPATN
+613 TAKGGTFVNPATN

-631 RDNLKMTE
+631 RDNLKITE

-651 CAQCHN
+651 CAQCHD

-681 QAADPRESII
+681 RAADPRESII
-691 YNRNSGEINHPVHK
+691 YNRNSGEINHPIHK

-716 MPEIKK
+716 TPEIKK
-722 GTDRREVLAEW
+722 GTDRREVLADW

-739 PFFARNLANIVWAH
+739 PFFARNLANIVWSH

-767 VSNPPSNPE
+767 ISNPPSNPE
-776 LLEQLAKRFTEYN
+776 LLDELASRFTEYQ
-789 YDFRKLVRDVCTSKI
+789 YDFRKLVRDVCTSRI

-819 RNFARAHLRRM
+819 RNFARAQLRRM

-894 QALHLINGEVTNNRI
+894 QALHLLNGDVTNNRI

-918 LKEGRKPEEIIDDLY
+918 LKEGKDPEKVIDDLY
-933 LRCYSRKPRSNEKAN
+933 LRCYSRKPRADEKAN
-948 LLASLEGDDS
+948 LLASLDGEDS
-958 VESGLNDIFWAL
+958 VESALNDVFWAL

>member
-1 MKLFSKRHLL
+1 MKIIPQAIWALSAFCFSL
-11 FIAFWIPFISL
+11 ISL
-22 FSDKNSTDNAVSALP
+22 FAEAN
-37 QGHPVLEKIVVQK
+37 Q
-50 ETNSSSSPASPN
+50 TNS
-62 VINAEIAKAA
+62 VIAEKSKTAEIA
-72 VVTPSFHNEVRP
+72 PNFHREVRP
-84 IFETTCIQCHGIE
+84 ILESTCVECHGIE
-97 KQKGGLRLDTLENM
+97 KQKGGLRLDTLAYAQ
-111 IKGGDSGP
+111 KGGDSGP
-119 ALVVGNIE
+119 ALVAGNLE
-127 ESLLLERIF
+127 DSLLLDRIF
-136 LPLDDD
+136 LPADDD
-142 DIMPPENGPLS
+142 EIMPPENGPLS
-153 SKYQDILKRWVKT
+153 PAQQDILRRWIKT
-166 GAHWP
+166 GGHWP
-171 KGTQL
+171 KGVQL
-176 FPLSAKELSL
+176 FTHSPRELALREIAEDKELVELS
-186 RENASSK
+186 
-193 KIVSLNVH
+193 IH
-201 PSQIKLSTKEDFNS
+201 PTQISLSTKEDFNS
-215 FVVVA
+215 FIIVA
-220 KYEDDV
+220 KYGDDV
-226 TRDVTKE
+226 TRDVTRE
-233 CSISISD
+233 STLSLSNEN
-240 TSVVRIES
+240 VVRMEN
-248 NTIHPLK
+248 NTIHPIK
-255 DGNSTLSIGFQNLKS
+255 DGNSTLTVTFQNRKVELPITVK
-270 DLAVTVASAQ
+270 DAVE
-280 AERPVSFNLDVMPI
+280 ERPISFNLDVMPV

-327 HYRITREQGT
+327 HFRITREQGT

-354 IAAVPHTGGKLFEKD
+354 IAAVPHTGGKLFEKNSD
-369 SEHWHTL
+369 HWNTL
-376 VNWLKRGALE
+376 VGWLRRGAPQ
-386 DPKDVAKAVDIE
+386 DPESIAKPTDLE
-398 LLPKSLLLEGKG
+398 LLPKSLLLEGQG
-410 AIQQMVVIAHYSDGT
+410 ATQQMTAIAHYSDGST
-425 SRDVTSLSVFQTN
+425 RDVTSLSVFQSN
-438 NDVSAKVDKKGL
+438 NDVSARVDDQGL
-450 IVADKRGEAFITA
+450 ITAEKRGEAFITA
-463 RFDIFTKGSQV
+463 RFDVFTKGTQV
-474 IVIPENLQYERPQ
+474 IVIPEDLQYEKPVLPQ
-487 LSTNNFIDQLVYDK
+487 NNYIDQLVYDK

-520 RVYLDVVG
+520 RVYLDVIG
-528 GVPDVEKISE
+528 AVPEVETISE
-538 FIEDKTPNKRDRAI
+538 FIADKTPNKRERAV
-552 DELLARKEFTDMWV
+552 DDLLSRKEFTEMWV

-599 ANNVPMDKIVRDLL
+599 ANNVPMDQIVRDLL

-631 RDNLKMTE
+631 RDNLKITE

-651 CAQCHN
+651 CAQCHD

-681 QAADPRESII
+681 RAADPRESVI

-716 MPEIKK
+716 TPEIKK
-722 GTDRREVLAEW
+722 GTDRREVLADW

-739 PFFARNLANIVWAH
+739 PFFARNLANIVWSH

-767 VSNPPSNPE
+767 ISNPPSNPE
-776 LLEQLAKRFTEYN
+776 LLDQLASRFTEYQ
-789 YDFRKLVRDVCTSKI
+789 YDFRKLVRDVCTSRI

-819 RNFARAHLRRM
+819 RNFARAQLRRM

-859 QIADGRFTNYFLTTF
+859 QIADGRFSNYFLTTF

-894 QALHLINGEVTNNRI
+894 QALHLLNGDVTNKRI
-909 TQGRIVQTL
+909 TQGRIVQTM
-918 LKEGRKPEEIIDDLY
+918 LKEGKDPEKVIDDLY
-933 LRCYSRKPRSNEKAN
+933 LRCYSRKPRADEKAN
-948 LLASLEGDDS
+948 LLASLDGEDS
-958 VESGLNDIFWAL
+958 VESALNDVFWAL

>member
-1 MKLFSKRHLL
+1 MLKCLHSLGIILFS
-11 FIAFWIPFISL
+11 ISSFAL
-22 FSDKNSTDNAVSALP
+22 FSGNKSNIKADLNTPTPAKKSISAKVEN
-37 QGHPVLEKIVVQK
+37 PV
-50 ETNSSSSPASPN
+50 PDAPD
-62 VINAEIAKAA
+62 
-72 VVTPSFHNEVRP
+72 FHKQVRP
-84 IFETTCIQCHGIE
+84 ILEASCIECHGVE
-97 KQKGGLRLDTLENM
+97 KQKGDLRMDTRANLL
-111 IKGGDSGP
+111 KGGDSGP
-119 ALVVGNIE
+119 AMVPGNID
-127 ESLLLERIF
+127 ESILLERIF
-136 LPLDDD
+136 LPADDD
-142 DIMPPENGPLS
+142 EIMPPENGPLS
-153 SKYQDILKRWVKT
+153 LNQLDILKRWIIT
-166 GAHWP
+166 GANWP
-171 KGTQL
+171 KGVQL
-176 FPLSAKELSL
+176 FPVNKQEFAL
-186 RENASSK
+186 RKKAESK
-193 KIVSLNVH
+193 KLVSLQIH
-201 PSQIKLSTKEDFNS
+201 PKQISLSTKEDFNS

-220 KYEDDV
+220 KYDDDV

-233 CSISISD
+233 STFSLSD
-240 TSVVRIES
+240 EKIARIE
-248 NTIHPLK
+248 NHTISPVK
-255 DGNSTLSIGFQNLKS
+255 DGKATLKASFHNLNTELSIQVK
-270 DLAVTVASAQ
+270 DAQ
-280 AERPVSFNLDVMPI
+280 AERPVSFNLDVMPV

-327 HYRITREQGT
+327 HHRITREQGT

-354 IAAVPHTGGKLFEKD
+354 IAAVPHTGGKLFEKNSD
-369 SEHWHTL
+369 HWHTL
-376 VNWLKRGALE
+376 VNWLKRGAPD
-386 DPKDVAKAVDIE
+386 DPKDIAKPTDLE

-410 AIQQMVVIAHYSDGT
+410 AKQQMLVIAHYSDGT
-425 SRDVTSLSVFQTN
+425 TRDVTSLSVFQSN
-438 NDVSAKVDKKGL
+438 NDVSANVDKNG
-450 IVADKRGEAFITA
+450 IITAEKRGEAFITA
-463 RFDIFTKGSQV
+463 RFDVFTKGTQA
-474 IVIPENLQYERPQ
+474 IVIPEDLQYKKPS
-487 LSTNNFIDQLVYDK
+487 LSTNNYIDELVHNK

-510 DLCSDEVFLR
+510 ELCSDEVFLR
-520 RVYLDVVG
+520 RVYLDVAG
-528 GVPDVEKISE
+528 AVPDAETTAKFLKDSNA
-538 FIEDKTPNKRDRAI
+538 NKRERVI
-552 DELLARKEFTDMWV
+552 DQLLDRKEFTDMWV

-599 ANNVPMDKIVRDLL
+599 ASNMPMDQIVRELL

-631 RDNLKMTE
+631 RDNLKITE

-651 CAQCHN
+651 CAQCHD

-681 QAADPRESII
+681 RGADPRESII
-691 YNRNSGEINHPVHK
+691 YNRNSGEINHPIHK

-716 MPEIKK
+716 TPEIKK
-722 GTDRREVLAEW
+722 GTDRRKVLADW
-733 LASPEN
+733 LASPDN
-739 PFFARNLANIVWAH
+739 PFFAQNLANIVWSH

-767 VSNPPSNPE
+767 ISNPPSNPE
-776 LLEQLAKRFTEYN
+776 LLDKLAKQFTEYN
-789 YDFRKLVRDVCTSKI
+789 YDFKKLVRDVCNSRA

-819 RNFARAHLRRM
+819 RNFARAQLRRM

-840 QVTKTKNKF
+840 QVTQTKNKF

-859 QIADGRFTNYFLTTF
+859 QIADGRFSNYFLTTF

-888 MEPNLS
+888 MEPNMS
-894 QALHLINGEVTNNRI
+894 QALHLLNGDVTNSRI
-909 TQGRIVQTL
+909 NQGKVVQTM
-918 LKEGRKPEEIIDDLY
+918 LKDGKSPALIIDDLY
-933 LRCYSRKPRSNEKAN
+933 LRCYSRLPRDNEKAN
-948 LLASLEGDDS
+948 LLASIDTENPT
-958 VESGLNDIFWAL
+958 ESLTDIFWAL